1 MALLDLSVR
10 RAVAG
15 KARVHELAKELGV
28 TSKELLA
35 TLKEQGE
42 FVKSASSTVE
52 APVARRLR
60 ESFASKSAPANGAKP
75 GPAASARPG
84 AKPTPGGPRPGP
96 RTPAPAASAPQAPA
110 EQTARP
116 TDARPGPAVK
126 PGPAPTPAR
135 PAAPEAP
142 AAKAAPEAPAQRP
155 TPGGP
160 RPGQQQQRPGAPA
173 QGGPR
178 PGPKPGPKTPRVGN
192 NPYSSQP
199 APERERPAARPG
211 PGGPRP
217 GPAQG
222 GPRPGPGQGAPRP
235 GATPGPRPAAAQGGP
250 RPGGPRPSPGS
261 MPPRPNPGAMPQRT
275 PRPGPSAG
283 GRPGRPG
290 GAPGAGR
297 PGGGGGGYRGGGG
310 APGAGAGAPA
320 GGGFRGRPGGG
331 GGRPGGPG
339 GRGGAAGAFGRPG
352 GAPRRGRK
360 SKRQKRQEYDSMQA
374 PSVGGVRLPRGNGE
388 IIRLARGASLSDFAE
403 KIDANPAALVQALFN
418 LGEMVTAT
426 QSVNDETLEL
436 LGSEMNYVVQV
447 VSPEDEDRELLES
460 FDLTYG
466 EDEGDE
472 DDLQV
477 RPPVVTVMGHVDHG
491 KTRLLDTIRKA
502 NVREGEAGGITQHI
516 GAYQVMTHLGD
527 EDRLITFID
536 TPGHEAFTAM
546 RARGAKA
553 TDIAILV
560 VAADD
565 GVMPQT
571 VEAINHAQAADV
583 PIVVAVNKI
592 DKEGANPEKI
602 RQQLTEYGLVA
613 EEYGGDTM
621 FVDISAKQG
630 TNIDALLEAVLL
642 TADAA
647 LDLRANPNMDAQGVA
662 IEAHLDRGRGPVAT
676 VLIQRGTLRV
686 GDSIVAGDAYGR
698 VRRMVDEHGE
708 DVEAALPSRPV
719 QVVGFTSVPGAG
731 DNLLVVDEDRIAR
744 QIADRRNAR
753 KRNALAARS
762 RKRISLEDLD
772 AALKETSELNLILK
786 GDNAGTVEALEEAL
800 MGIEVGDEVRLRVID
815 RGVGGVTETNVNLA
829 SASNAIIIGFNV
841 RAEGKATEL
850 ANREGVDIRYY
861 SVIYQAIDEIE
872 KALKGML
879 KPIYEEVEL
888 GRAEI
893 RAIFRSSKVG
903 NIAGCMVLSGSV
915 KRNAKARLLR
925 DNVVV
930 AETTT
935 ISSLRREKDDVTEVR
950 EGFECGMT
958 LTYNDIKEGD
968 IIEAYELREKPRD

>member
-1 MALLDLSVR
+1 M
-10 RAVAG
+10 AG

-28 TSKELLA
+28 TSKEVLA
-35 TLKEQGE
+35 RLNDQGE

-60 ESFASKSAPANGAKP
+60 ESFGGGKPAAEKAPAKAAKGAAKAPAPGDAKAPDKSLDAALDSAINKAGGNGEATASPTQPAQPGGAATPAAQASGAAPGDAPARP
-75 GPAASARPG
+75 GPAPARPSAPSPG
-84 AKPTPGGPRPGP
+84 QPKPPAPGQAPHPGMTPGPRPGP
-96 RTPAPAASAPQAPA
+96 I
-110 EQTARP
+110 
-116 TDARPGPAVK
+116 
-126 PGPAPTPAR
+126 
-135 PAAPEAP
+135 
-142 AAKAAPEAPAQRP
+142 
-155 TPGGP
+155 
-160 RPGQQQQRPGAPA
+160 
-173 QGGPR
+173 
-178 PGPKPGPKTPRVGN
+178 PKPRAPRVGN
-192 NPYSSQP
+192 NPFSSAQPVDRPIPRP
-199 APERERPAARPG
+199 APRP
-211 PGGPRP
+211 
-217 GPAQG
+217 
-222 GPRPGPGQGAPRP
+222 GAPRP
-235 GATPGPRPAAAQGGP
+235 GAPRPGASPGNMPPRPAGAAGQGRPPRPGAP
-250 RPGGPRPSPGS
+250 RPGG
-261 MPPRPNPGAMPQRT
+261 
-275 PRPGPSAG
+275 
-283 GRPGRPG
+283 GRPG
-290 GAPGAGR
+290 GPGGR
-297 PGGGGGGYRGGGG
+297 DGGGGNYRGGGG
-310 APGAGAGAPA
+310 GVGAPPGG

-331 GGRPGGPG
+331 GGRPGQ
-339 GRGGAAGAFGRPG
+339 RGGAAGAFGRPG

-360 SKRQKRQEYDSMQA
+360 SKRAKRAEYENMQA
-374 PSVGGVRLPRGNGE
+374 PVVGGVRLPHGNGE
-388 IIRLARGASLSDFAE
+388 TIRLARGASLSDFAD
-403 KIDANPAALVQALFN
+403 KINANPASLVQALFN

-426 QSVNDETLEL
+426 QSVGDETLEL

-466 EDEGDE
+466 EDEGTE
-472 DDLQV
+472 EDLQT

-502 NVREGEAGGITQHI
+502 NVREAEAGGITQHI
-516 GAYQVMTHLGD
+516 GAYQVSVEHDGD
-527 EDRLITFID
+527 ERPITFID

-592 DKEGANPEKI
+592 DVEGADPAKI
-602 RQQLTEYGLVA
+602 RGQLTEYGLVA
-613 EEYGGDTM
+613 EDFGGETM

-630 TNIDALLEAVLL
+630 TNIEQLLEAVLL

-647 LDLRANPNMDAQGVA
+647 LDLRANPDMEAQGVA

-698 VRRMVDEHGE
+698 VRRMVDEHGD
-708 DVEAALPSRPV
+708 DVEEALPSRPV
-719 QVVGFTSVPGAG
+719 QVIGFTSVPGAG

-744 QIADRRNAR
+744 QIADKRSAR

-772 AALKETSELNLILK
+772 SALKETSQLNLILK

-800 MGIEVGDEVRLRVID
+800 MGIQIDDEVALRVID
-815 RGVGGVTETNVNLA
+815 RGVGGITETNVNLA
-829 SASNAIIIGFNV
+829 SASDAVIIGFNV

-850 ANREGVDIRYY
+850 ANREGVEIRYY

-872 KALKGML
+872 KALRGML
-879 KPIYEEVEL
+879 KPIYEENTL

-903 NIAGCMVLSGSV
+903 IIAGCMISSGIV
-915 KRNAKARLLR
+915 RRNAKARLLR

-930 AETTT
+930 TENLT
-935 ISSLRREKDDVTEVR
+935 INSLRREKDDVTEVR

-958 LTYNDIKEGD
+958 LGYSDIKEGD
-968 IIEAYELREKPRD
+968 IIESYELVQKERS